1 MSKDTESRSL
11 RRITP
16 DARHRV
22 KLIPDFCRA
31 GGLLQLAFAMELVAS
46 VITLAGGSSGVA
58 ALERLFLISIYLQW
72 IGLCAAAVLCW
83 ARGWLL
89 VVRPG
94 LVFFA
99 CWAMIVLMVMVIAD
113 AAYFSMHL
121 LNWSWLLPN
130 EAREVFIVRHTCIA
144 AIVALMLLRYYWT
157 RHQWQEEVRAE
168 GESRYQ
174 ALNARIRPHFLFN
187 ALNSLAALISI
198 RPNEAETMVED
209 LSDLFRASLEK
220 RGQVGPLADEIGL
233 CHAYLRIEK
242 ARLGEK
248 LDADWDV
255 PESVLN
261 WPVPMLVVQPLVE
274 NAVHHGVSKMK
285 DSGIIRITA
294 REIDE
299 RLVVEVE
306 NPLPPGESR
315 ASHGNRIAVDNIAQ
329 RLSLIYGDSAR
340 LDLGRDQR
348 LEGPVFR
355 ARLIVPKEPKNEGD
369 GT

>member
-1 MSKDTESRSL
+1 MSQESHQPNM

-16 DARHRV
+16 GVHHRV
-22 KLIPDFCRA
+22 RLIPDFCRSS
-31 GGLLQLAFAMELVAS
+31 GLLPLAFVMELVAI
-46 VITLAGGSSGVA
+46 VLTLAGGSTGAA
-58 ALERLFLISIYLQW
+58 ALERLMLASIYLQW

-83 ARGWLL
+83 ARSWLL
-89 VVRPG
+89 HARPG
-94 LVFFA
+94 IVFFV
-99 CWAMIVLMVMVIAD
+99 CWGMIVLMVMVIAD
-113 AAYFSMHL
+113 AAYFTAHL
-121 LNWSWLLPN
+121 LNWSWLLPV
-130 EAREVFIVRHTCIA
+130 EAREVFIVRHTFIA

-157 RHQWQEEVRAE
+157 RHQWQDQVRAE

-198 RPNEAETMVED
+198 RPDEAETMVED

-220 RGQVGPLADEIGL
+220 RGQVGPFADEVGL

-242 ARLGEK
+242 ARLGDK
-248 LDADWDV
+248 LQTDWDV
-255 PESVLN
+255 PESVLG
-261 WPVPMLVVQPLVE
+261 WQMPMLVVQPLVE

-294 REIDE
+294 REIDL

-315 ASHGNRIAVDNIAQ
+315 DSHGNRIAVDNIAQ
-329 RLSLIYGDSAR
+329 RLSLIYGDHAR
-340 LDLGRDQR
+340 LELGRDQR

-355 ARLIVPKEPKNEGD
+355 ARLIVPKEPKKEGEEK
-369 GT
+369 